1 MKEKQPCVYLLANK
15 SYGTLYLGVT
25 SNLKQRIWQHKEKV
39 VDEFTSQYG
48 VDKLVWFELHDS
60 MESAISREKNIKNWK
75 RDWKI
80 QLINGENLDWHDLY
94 DGLF

>member
-1 MKEKQPCVYLLANK
+1 MQEKQPCVYLLANK
-15 SYGTLYLGVT
+15 PYGTLYLGVT

-39 VDEFTSQYG
+39 VDGFTSQYG

-60 MESAISREKNIKNWK
+60 MDLAISREKNIKNWK

-80 QLINGENLDWHDLY
+80 QLINRGNLDWYDLY